1 MHDTDIIVMQ
11 WNSNSFGTF
20 VRSFGTAASQRLPSR
35 KGLLSLRSLSKD
47 AVLLLAH
54 GTPEVLGE
62 MEEYLKLV
70 TGGRGVP
77 PHVVHELRE
86 RYAAIG
92 LRDTPSAEG
101 PHLTRWTMRQAD
113 RLRERLDCPV
123 YVGMRN
129 WKPFIQ
135 DVVDDMRLARIER
148 VRAICLAPQNSRTS
162 VGLFKRAVEDAV
174 AGSFS
179 VDFVAG
185 WADHPMLIKAF
196 AQRMQAALNAARSKG
211 HGRVAVLFTAHSVPT
226 RTIQSSEAPVEY
238 HGMILANGPDSYAD
252 DCKETARL
260 VAKELRDI
268 LDPYDWY
275 FAFQSQGMSGG
286 PWIGP
291 TVEDTLSQLKADG
304 YETVVIQPIGFLC
317 DHVEVLYDIDI
328 AFQETAQ
335 SLGLKLIRTESLN
348 DSSLLTDAL
357 EDLALYGKD
366 YSASNSSSS
375 ADADFGKLPRQP
387 IAEIPMGNRSL
398 AIVEAS
404 RGE

>member
-1 MHDTDIIVMQ
+1 MKKEIEA
-11 WNSNSFGTF
+11 NP
-20 VRSFGTAASQRLPSR
+20 RE
-35 KGLLSLRSLSKD
+35 

-54 GTPEVLGE
+54 GTPDVLGE

-77 PHVVHELRE
+77 PRVVHELQE

-92 LRDTPSAEG
+92 LRNTPSIAG

-113 RLRERLDCPV
+113 RLRERLDYPV

-129 WKPFIQ
+129 WKPFIH
-135 DVVDDMRLARIER
+135 DVIDEMRLAGIEKI
-148 VRAICLAPQNSRTS
+148 RAICLAPQNSRTS
-162 VGLFKRAVEDAV
+162 VGLFQRAVQNAA

-179 VDFVAG
+179 VDFVAD

-196 AQRMQAALNAARSKG
+196 AQRMQPALDAARSKR
-211 HGRVAVLFTAHSVPT
+211 HDRVAVLFTAHSVPT
-226 RTIQSSEAPVEY
+226 RTVEPSKVPVEY
-238 HGMILANGPDSYAD
+238 HGMILASGPDSYAD

-260 VAKELRDI
+260 VAEELKDI
-268 LDPYDWY
+268 LSPDDWY

-304 YETVVIQPIGFLC
+304 YEAVVIQPVGFLC

-328 AFQETAQ
+328 AFQETA
-335 SLGLKLIRTESLN
+335 SNLGLKLIRAGSLN
-348 DSSLLTDAL
+348 DSSLLIDAL
-357 EDLALYGKD
+357 EELAVHGKD
-366 YSASNSSSS
+366 
-375 ADADFGKLPRQP
+375 
-387 IAEIPMGNRSL
+387 
-398 AIVEAS
+398 
-404 RGE
+404 

>member
-1 MHDTDIIVMQ
+1 MKKEIEA
-11 WNSNSFGTF
+11 N
-20 VRSFGTAASQRLPSR
+20 P
-35 KGLLSLRSLSKD
+35 KE

-54 GTPEVLGE
+54 GTPDVLGE

-70 TGGRGVP
+70 TGGRGVSP
-77 PHVVHELRE
+77 QVVHELQE

-92 LRDTPSAEG
+92 LCDTLSAEG
-101 PHLTRWTMRQAD
+101 PQLTRWTIRQAD

-129 WKPFIQ
+129 WKPFIH
-135 DVVDDMRLARIER
+135 DVVDDMRSAGIEKI
-148 VRAICLAPQNSRTS
+148 RAICLAPQNSRTS
-162 VGLFKRAVEDAV
+162 VGLFKRAVENAI

-196 AQRMQAALNAARSKG
+196 AQRMQTALNAARSKR
-211 HGRVAVLFTAHSVPT
+211 HDRVAVLFTAHSVPA
-226 RTIQSSEAPVEY
+226 RTIEPSEVPVEY

-260 VAKELRDI
+260 IAEELKDI
-268 LDPYDWY
+268 LSPDDWY

-286 PWIGP
+286 LWIGP

-304 YETVVIQPIGFLC
+304 YETVVIQPVGFLC

-328 AFQETAQ
+328 AFQETARN
-335 SLGLKLIRTESLN
+335 LGLKLIRAGSLN
-348 DSSLLTDAL
+348 DSSLLIDAL

-366 YSASNSSSS
+366 YPASSSSS
-375 ADADFGKLPRQP
+375 AVDAFLYRNTGSP
-387 IAEIPMGNRSL
+387 ILNKRTA
-398 AIVEAS
+398 
-404 RGE
+404 

>member
-1 MHDTDIIVMQ
+1 MKKEIEA
-11 WNSNSFGTF
+11 NP
-20 VRSFGTAASQRLPSR
+20 RE
-35 KGLLSLRSLSKD
+35 

-54 GTPEVLGE
+54 GTPDVLEE

-77 PHVVHELRE
+77 PQVVHELQE

-92 LRDTPSAEG
+92 LRDTPSIAS

-113 RLRERLDCPV
+113 RLRERLGYPV

-129 WKPFIQ
+129 WKPFIR
-135 DVVDDMRLARIER
+135 DVVDDMRLAGIER
-148 VRAICLAPQNSRTS
+148 IRAICLAPQNSRTS
-162 VGLFKRAVEDAV
+162 VGLFKRAVENAV

-185 WADHPMLIKAF
+185 WADHPMLINAF
-196 AQRMQAALNAARSKG
+196 AQRMQAALNAAQSKR
-211 HGRVAVLFTAHSVPT
+211 HDRVAVLFTAHSVPT
-226 RTIQSSEAPVEY
+226 RTIEPSEAPVEY

-260 VAKELRDI
+260 VAKELKDI
-268 LDPYDWY
+268 LSPDDWY

-304 YETVVIQPIGFLC
+304 YETVVIQPVGFLC

-328 AFQETAQ
+328 AFQETARN
-335 SLGLKLIRTESLN
+335 LGLKLIRAGSLN
-348 DSSLLTDAL
+348 DSSLLINAL

-366 YSASNSSSS
+366 YSSSSSSSS
-375 ADADFGKLPRQP
+375 ADAILYRNADSPNLNKLT
-387 IAEIPMGNRSL
+387 A
-398 AIVEAS
+398 
-404 RGE
+404 

>member
-1 MHDTDIIVMQ
+1 MKEIEA
-11 WNSNSFGTF
+11 N
-20 VRSFGTAASQRLPSR
+20 A
-35 KGLLSLRSLSKD
+35 KD

-77 PHVVHELRE
+77 PHVVHELQE

-113 RLRERLDCPV
+113 RLRERLDYPV

-129 WKPFIQ
+129 WKPFIH
-135 DVVDDMRLARIER
+135 DVVDDMRLAGIER

-174 AGSFS
+174 AGSFA
-179 VDFVAG
+179 VDFVVG

-196 AQRMQAALNAARSKG
+196 AQRMQAALNIARSNRY
-211 HGRVAVLFTAHSVPT
+211 GRVAALFTAHSVPT
-226 RTIQSSEAPVEY
+226 RTVERSEAPVEY

-260 VAKELRDI
+260 VAKELKDI
-268 LDPYDWY
+268 VSPDDWY

-291 TVEDTLSQLKADG
+291 TVEGTLSRLRADG

-328 AFQETAQ
+328 AFQETAGK
-335 SLGLKLIRTESLN
+335 LGLKLIRAESLN
-348 DSSLLTDAL
+348 DSSLLMDAL

-366 YSASNSSSS
+366 YSASNSSPSV
-375 ADADFGKLPRQP
+375 DATVLY
-387 IAEIPMGNRSL
+387 A
-398 AIVEAS
+398 
-404 RGE
+404 

>member
-1 MHDTDIIVMQ
+1 MKKGIEA
-11 WNSNSFGTF
+11 NS
-20 VRSFGTAASQRLPSR
+20 
-35 KGLLSLRSLSKD
+35 KE

-54 GTPEVLGE
+54 GTPDVLGE
-62 MEEYLKLV
+62 MDEYLKLV

-77 PHVVHELRE
+77 SHVVHELQE

-92 LRDTPSAEG
+92 LRDTPSIAG

-129 WKPFIQ
+129 WKPFIH
-135 DVVDDMRLARIER
+135 DVVDDMRLAGIEKI
-148 VRAICLAPQNSRTS
+148 RAICLAPQNSRTS
-162 VGLFKRAVEDAV
+162 VGLFKRAVEIAV

-196 AQRMQAALNAARSKG
+196 AQRMQPALNVARSKP
-211 HGRVAVLFTAHSVPT
+211 HDRVAVLFTAHSVPT
-226 RTIQSSEAPVEY
+226 RTIQPSEAPVEY
-238 HGMILANGPDSYAD
+238 HGKILANGPDSYAD

-260 VAKELRDI
+260 VAEALKDI
-268 LDPYDWY
+268 LSPDDWY

-291 TVEDTLSQLKADG
+291 TVEDSLSQLKAEG
-304 YETVVIQPIGFLC
+304 YETVVIQPVGFLC

-328 AFQETAQ
+328 AFQKTATN
-335 SLGLKLIRTESLN
+335 LGLKLIRAGSLN
-348 DSSLLTDAL
+348 DSSLLIDAL

-366 YSASNSSSS
+366 DNASGSSSS
-375 ADADFGKLPRQP
+375 VDLFLSRN
-387 IAEIPMGNRSL
+387 AEAP
-398 AIVEAS
+398 V
-404 RGE
+404 

>member
-1 MHDTDIIVMQ
+1 MMKEIE
-11 WNSNSFGTF
+11 
-20 VRSFGTAASQRLPSR
+20 AKA
-35 KGLLSLRSLSKD
+35 KD

-54 GTPEVLGE
+54 GTPDVLGE

-113 RLRERLDCPV
+113 CLRERLDYPV

-129 WKPFIQ
+129 WKPFIHE
-135 DVVDDMRLARIER
+135 VVNDMRLAGIEKI
-148 VRAICLAPQNSRTS
+148 RAICLAPQNSRTS
-162 VGLFKRAVEDAV
+162 VGLFRRAVEDAV

-196 AQRMQAALNAARSKG
+196 AQRMQAALSAGRSKG
-211 HGRVAVLFTAHSVPT
+211 HDSVAVLFTAHSVPT
-226 RTIQSSEAPVEY
+226 RTIQPSDAPVEY

-260 VAKELRDI
+260 VAKELKDI
-268 LDPYDWY
+268 LGPDDWY

-328 AFQETAQ
+328 VFQETAAK
-335 SLGLKLIRTESLN
+335 LGLKLIRANSLN
-348 DSSLLTDAL
+348 DSSLLVDAL

-366 YSASNSSSS
+366 CSASS
-375 ADADFGKLPRQP
+375 
-387 IAEIPMGNRSL
+387 
-398 AIVEAS
+398 
-404 RGE
+404 

>member
-1 MHDTDIIVMQ
+1 MTNKFEA
-11 WNSNSFGTF
+11 NS
-20 VRSFGTAASQRLPSR
+20 
-35 KGLLSLRSLSKD
+35 KE

-54 GTPEVLGE
+54 GTPDVLGE
-62 MEEYLKLV
+62 MEEYLGLV

-77 PHVVHELRE
+77 PHVVHEFQE

-92 LRDTPSAEG
+92 LRDTPSIAG

-113 RLRERLDCPV
+113 RLRKRLDCPV

-129 WKPFIQ
+129 WKPFIH
-135 DVVDDMRLARIER
+135 DVVDDMRSAGVEKI
-148 VRAICLAPQNSRTS
+148 RAICMAPQNSRTS
-162 VGLFKRAVEDAV
+162 VGLFKRAVESAV

-179 VDFVAG
+179 VDFVEA
-185 WADHPMLIKAF
+185 WADHPMLIEAF
-196 AQRMQAALNAARSKG
+196 AQRMQATLNAVRLT
-211 HGRVAVLFTAHSVPT
+211 HHDRVAVLFTAHSVPA
-226 RTIQSSEAPVEY
+226 RTIEPSATPVEY

-260 VAKELRDI
+260 VAEELKDI
-268 LDPYDWY
+268 LRPEDWY

-304 YETVVIQPIGFLC
+304 YEMVVIQPIGFLC

-328 AFQETAQ
+328 AFKETAKN
-335 SLGLKLIRTESLN
+335 LGLKLLRAGSLN
-348 DSSLLTDAL
+348 DSSLLIDAL

-366 YSASNSSSS
+366 YSASSPSSSP
-375 ADADFGKLPRQP
+375 DADHDRNAGSPNVNKLT
-387 IAEIPMGNRSL
+387 A
-398 AIVEAS
+398 
-404 RGE
+404 

>member
-1 MHDTDIIVMQ
+1 MKKKIVG
-11 WNSNSFGTF
+11 N
-20 VRSFGTAASQRLPSR
+20 P
-35 KGLLSLRSLSKD
+35 KE

-54 GTPEVLGE
+54 GTPNVLGE

-70 TGGRGVP
+70 TGGRGVQP
-77 PHVVHELRE
+77 QVLHELQE

-92 LRDTPSAEG
+92 LCDTPSIAG
-101 PHLTRWTMRQAD
+101 PHLTRWTIRQAD
-113 RLRERLDCPV
+113 HLRERLEYPV

-129 WKPFIQ
+129 WKPFIH
-135 DVVDDMRLARIER
+135 DVVDDMRSTGIEKI
-148 VRAICLAPQNSRTS
+148 RAICLAPQNSRTS

-196 AQRMQAALNAARSKG
+196 AQKMRAALNAARSKRTD
-211 HGRVAVLFTAHSVPT
+211 RVAVLFTAHSVPT
-226 RTIQSSEAPVEY
+226 RTIESSEAPVEY

-260 VAKELRDI
+260 VAEELRDI
-268 LDPYDWY
+268 LSPDDRY

-291 TVEDTLSQLKADG
+291 TVEETLSQLKVNG
-304 YETVVIQPIGFLC
+304 YETVVIQPVGFLC

-328 AFQETAQ
+328 AFQETARN
-335 SLGLKLIRTESLN
+335 LGLKLIRAGSLN
-348 DSSLLTDAL
+348 DSSLLIDAL
-357 EDLALYGKD
+357 EDLAQFAKD
-366 YSASNSSSS
+366 YSASSSSSS
-375 ADADFGKLPRQP
+375 ADAAFCRNADTPNLNKLT
-387 IAEIPMGNRSL
+387 A
-398 AIVEAS
+398 
-404 RGE
+404 

>member
-1 MHDTDIIVMQ
+1 MMKEIEA
-11 WNSNSFGTF
+11 N
-20 VRSFGTAASQRLPSR
+20 A
-35 KGLLSLRSLSKD
+35 KE

-54 GTPEVLGE
+54 GTPDVLGE

-77 PHVVHELRE
+77 PHVVHELQE

-113 RLRERLDCPV
+113 CLRERLGYPV
-123 YVGMRN
+123 YVSMRN
-129 WKPFIQ
+129 WKPFIH
-135 DVVDDMRLARIER
+135 DVIDDMRLAGVEKI
-148 VRAICLAPQNSRTS
+148 RAICLAPQNSRTS
-162 VGLFKRAVEDAV
+162 VGLFKRAVEDAA

-196 AQRMQAALNAARSKG
+196 AQRMQAALNTARWSR
-211 HGRVAVLFTAHSVPT
+211 HARVAALFTAHSVPT
-226 RTIQSSEAPVEY
+226 RTVEPSKAPVEY

-260 VAKELRDI
+260 VAEGLKDI
-268 LDPYDWY
+268 LSPDDWY
-275 FAFQSQGMSGG
+275 FAFQSQGLSGG

-291 TVEDTLSQLKADG
+291 TVEDTLLQLRADG
-304 YETVVIQPIGFLC
+304 YETVVIQPVGFLC

-328 AFQETAQ
+328 AFQETAAK
-335 SLGLKLIRTESLN
+335 LGLRLIRAESLN
-348 DSSLLTDAL
+348 DSSLLMDAL

-366 YSASNSSSS
+366 YFASSSPS
-375 ADADFGKLPRQP
+375 STDATVLY
-387 IAEIPMGNRSL
+387 A
-398 AIVEAS
+398 
-404 RGE
+404 

>member
-1 MHDTDIIVMQ
+1 MYQSKGEGVEMKEIEADT
-11 WNSNSFGTF
+11 
-20 VRSFGTAASQRLPSR
+20 
-35 KGLLSLRSLSKD
+35 KE

-54 GTPEVLGE
+54 GTPDVLGE
-62 MEEYLKLV
+62 MEEYLRLV

-77 PHVVHELRE
+77 PHVVHELQE

-92 LRDTPSAEG
+92 LCDTRSVAG

-113 RLRERLDCPV
+113 RLRERLDRPI

-129 WKPFIQ
+129 WKPFIH
-135 DVVDDMRLARIER
+135 DVVDDMRLAGIEKI
-148 VRAICLAPQNSRTS
+148 RAICLAPQNSRTS
-162 VGLFKRAVEDAV
+162 VGLFKRAVENAV

-196 AQRMQAALNAARSKG
+196 AQRIRAALTTSRSK
-211 HGRVAVLFTAHSVPT
+211 HRDRIAVLFTAHSVPA
-226 RTIQSSEAPVEY
+226 RTIEPSEAPVEH

-260 VAKELRDI
+260 VAEELKDI
-268 LDPYDWY
+268 LSPDDWY

-291 TVEDTLSQLKADG
+291 TVEGSLWRLKADG
-304 YETVVIQPIGFLC
+304 YETVVIQPVGFLC

-328 AFQETAQ
+328 AFQETARN
-335 SLGLKLIRTESLN
+335 LGLKLIRTESLN
-348 DSSLLTDAL
+348 DSSLLIDAL
-357 EDLALYGKD
+357 EDLARYGRD
-366 YSASNSSSS
+366 DFTFLSRNASSPSLN
-375 ADADFGKLPRQP
+375 KLT
-387 IAEIPMGNRSL
+387 A
-398 AIVEAS
+398 
-404 RGE
+404 